1 MHSVVRS
8 LLAPA
13 LCASFLAACGGGISI
28 GFGDGDFDEDFGE
41 LDPYPSGRTATLT
54 VSDANPSPLDGTY
67 RSTNVMLGDVLFFRS
82 TSRDPETCRF
92 RFDGLIQS
100 PGDRRMDGEI
110 RYLPGT
116 SELRTTFVFID
127 GIEYRLDGSAGAS
140 VDRDT
145 GRVRYTG
152 AVLRTPGS
160 TVQQLTLDGTLQMR
174 GSRPSGC

>member
-13 LCASFLAACGGGISI
+13 LCAALLAACGGAISI
-28 GFGDGDFDEDFGE
+28 DIGGDDDDFAD
-41 LDPYPSGRTATLT
+41 LDPFPSGRSATLT
-54 VSDANPSPLDGTY
+54 VSDASLSPLDGTY
-67 RSTNVMLGDVLFFRS
+67 SSANVMLSDVLFFFA
-82 TSRDPETCRF
+82 TSRDPQTCRF
-92 RFDGLIQS
+92 RFDGLLQS

-116 SELRTTFVFID
+116 SELRTTVLFID
-127 GIEYRLDGSAGAS
+127 GIEYRLDGSAAAS

-145 GRVRYTG
+145 GRVRYDG
-152 AVLRTPGS
+152 AVLRAPGS
-160 TVQQLTLDGTLQMR
+160 MQQLTLAGTLPMR

>member
-13 LCASFLAACGGGISI
+13 LCAALLTACGGGISFS
-28 GFGDGDFDEDFGE
+28 FGDGDDDFAD
-41 LDPYPSGRTATLT
+41 LDPFPSGRSATLT
-54 VSDANPSPLDGTY
+54 VSQASLPPLEGSY
-67 RSTNVMLGDVLFFRS
+67 GSTNVMLSDVLLFFA
-82 TSRDPETCRF
+82 TSRDPQTCRF
-92 RFDGLIQS
+92 RFDGLLQS
-100 PGDRRMDGEI
+100 PGDRRMDGEV

-116 SELRTTFVFID
+116 SQLRTTFVFID

-145 GRVRYTG
+145 GRVRYDA
-152 AVLRTPGS
+152 AVLRSPGS
-160 TVQQLTLDGTLQMR
+160 TQQVTLTGSLPLR

>member
-13 LCASFLAACGGGISI
+13 LCAGLLAACGGGISL
-28 GFGDGDFDEDFGE
+28 GFSDGDDDFGE
-41 LDPYPSGRTATLT
+41 LDPFPSGRTATLT
-54 VSDANPSPLDGTY
+54 VSDASLSPLDGTY
-67 RSTNVMLGDVLFFRS
+67 RSANVMLSDVLLFFA

-92 RFDGLIQS
+92 RFDGLLQS

-116 SELRTTFVFID
+116 SRLRTTFVFID
-127 GIEYRLDGSAGAS
+127 GLEYRLEGSAGAS

-145 GRVRYTG
+145 GRVSYVG
-152 AVLRTPGS
+152 AVLQARGT
-160 TVQQLTLDGTLQMR
+160 TQQLTLDGTLPLR